1 LNVDF
6 TDIARIFVNMLAT
19 ILVFLSIW
27 HAGSAETLVW
37 QDEFD
42 YLDEGKWGHLVTAW
56 GGGNQEFQYYRNDR
70 RNR

>member
-1 LNVDF
+1 MIGLF
-6 TDIARIFVNMLAT
+6 AKMLPTA
-19 ILVFLSIW
+19 LLFLCFC
-27 HAGSAETLVW
+27 HAGSAENLVW

-70 RNR
+70 RNRYLKM

>member
-1 LNVDF
+1 MAGQFASV
-6 TDIARIFVNMLAT
+6 AT
-19 ILVFLSIW
+19 SLLVLYLCQR
-27 HAGSAETLVW
+27 GSAQSPVW

-42 YLDEGKWGHLVTAW
+42 DFDLNNWSHLVTAW